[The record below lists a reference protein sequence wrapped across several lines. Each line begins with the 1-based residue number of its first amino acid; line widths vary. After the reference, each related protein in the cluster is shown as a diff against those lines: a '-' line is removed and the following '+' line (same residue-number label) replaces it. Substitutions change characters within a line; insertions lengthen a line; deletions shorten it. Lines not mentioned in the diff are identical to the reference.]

1 MTTFTAWRELHP
13 ARETVAALTDLDI
26 TELATWDDYIL
37 AVYNA
42 DRSDIGDRAKQ
53 LGSVSSDGQF
63 SVLLAVLWSM
73 DYSALAVDLER
84 STNRSF
90 LACMNRTTGDSAKV
104 VAGIFS
110 RL

>member
-1 MTTFTAWRELHP
+1 MTTFTAWRELQP

-26 TELATWDDYIL
+26 SKFATWDDYII

-42 DRSDIGDRAKQ
+42 DLSDLRARAEQ

-90 LACMNRTTGDSAKV
+90 LACMNRTTGASAKAV
-104 VAGIFS
+104 SGVFS